1 MNIGD
6 IVKLTGDIVK
16 LTDGSWSK
24 SITIEERLTHTFPA
38 CTHLRRWILIA
49 KGSKQKNN
57 CVIIDTEFTEVVFTQ
72 KRFLQVVESR
82 IPDKVRI
89 VASTPKGGLGG
100 CYGDLKWIKEI
111 DVNMKKIKGM
121 VGVICLRME
130 IVLNV

>member
-72 KRFLQVVESR
+72 KRFLQVVESKYGICQPCTSFSNLLLQR

-89 VASTPKGGLGG
+89 EVEGKVKHISYESA
-100 CYGDLKWIKEI
+100 KELNLI
-111 DVNMKKIKGM
+111 D
-121 VGVICLRME
+121 
-130 IVLNV
+130 